1 MKYSDKEAMQEIM
14 KRSKNVSIKRIKQT
28 NILLSVISCM
38 LFISLVTVIA
48 FIPNGSGDVTY
59 SNETVYGSFLI
70 RPQTGA
76 YVLVAVLAFLF
87 GVVISILFNR
97 MRKMIERA

>member
-1 MKYSDKEAMQEIM
+1 MKYSDKEAMNEIM
-14 KRSKNVSIKRIKQT
+14 KRGKSVSIKRIKQT
-28 NILLSVISCM
+28 NMLLSVISCI

-48 FIPNGSGDVTY
+48 FIPNGISDVTY
-59 SNETVYGSFLI
+59 LNETVYGSFLI

-97 MRKMIERA
+97 TRKKIDQA

>member
-59 SNETVYGSFLI
+59 SNETVY
-70 RPQTGA
+70 
-76 YVLVAVLAFLF
+76 
-87 GVVISILFNR
+87 
-97 MRKMIERA
+97 

>member
-1 MKYSDKEAMQEIM
+1 MKYSDKEAMNEIM
-14 KRSKNVSIKRIKQT
+14 KRGKSVSIKRIKQT
-28 NILLSVISCM
+28 NMLLSAISCI

-48 FIPNGSGDVTY
+48 FIPNGISDVTY
-59 SNETVYGSFLI
+59 LNETVYGSFLI

-97 MRKMIERA
+97 TRKKIDQA